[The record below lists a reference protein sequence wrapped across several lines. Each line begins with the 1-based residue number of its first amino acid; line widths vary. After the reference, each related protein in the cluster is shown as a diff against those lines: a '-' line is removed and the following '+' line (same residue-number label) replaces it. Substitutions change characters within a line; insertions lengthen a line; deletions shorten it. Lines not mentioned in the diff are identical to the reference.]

1 MGYLVRRFFT
11 TGSQGNVPIHMF
23 MTSAVYLEVSQG
35 TDSIYL
41 FIFNFAQERERS
53 GAAVCLFLTALEAAS
68 PLKTYGNVALDFL
81 FLFFFWGGVSSES
94 SMLLLRGF
102 ISLYCRYIFFLV

>member
-1 MGYLVRRFFT
+1 
-11 TGSQGNVPIHMF
+11 MF

-81 FLFFFWGGVSSES
+81 FFFFFGG
-94 SMLLLRGF
+94 G
-102 ISLYCRYIFFLV
+102 IIWKLYASA